1 MQFPI
6 FYVVILHRKK
16 AHLAFSMISRTKV
29 ILFTLFYVSLG
40 TVFVYFIYLKEWNN
54 SIFKLA
60 FNFGDVVENIVKYR
74 KFEGKYMNGIDI
86 PFRAHRLPGI
96 PYFIAYLS
104 IIIGTQKV
112 FYVALCKNL
121 IFALLWV
128 PILNEGINQS
138 KISHFLKIAFV
149 AFILSFPQIFLH
161 SLQIDLEESYVIPI
175 LAYYWILI
183 NQQKPFNK
191 WQKGY
196 FLILPSLLF
205 FSKNTFLYIVPILS
219 VIIILSDLKKLKL
232 VLGSLVFLAISAYGL
247 ATFNLK
253 NSGRFTLKYSLEWF
267 NIYKG
272 NNELTSKFYPKYSID
287 VLDYLDIYKI
297 PESVKNEWEFN
308 DFFKEKAQTYYKNNL
323 DKIIEFLPTKILTIW
338 LDVRPNSVIP
348 GTEQSY
354 FTPLKLLGV
363 FYMVL
368 FRIMQWF
375 CLVYLFLQLFGK
387 NRKHFAALS
396 LKYISLIGLVFI
408 PYTIAF
414 GFERHLLPVIIP
426 TVLTLIQII
435 ETRNRLLVSK

>member
-1 MQFPI
+1 
-6 FYVVILHRKK
+6 
-16 AHLAFSMISRTKV
+16 MISKQKIVFLTLLY
-29 ILFTLFYVSLG
+29 ILLG
-40 TVFVYFIYLKEWNN
+40 SVFVYFIYLKEWDS
-54 SIFKLA
+54 SIFKLS
-60 FNFGDVVENIVKYR
+60 FNFGDVVENIIKYG
-74 KFEGKYMNGIDI
+74 KFEGKYMDGMDI

-96 PYFIAYLS
+96 PYFIALLS
-104 IIIGTQKV
+104 ILLGTQKV
-112 FYVALCKNL
+112 FYIALVKNL
-121 IFALLWV
+121 IMALLWI
-128 PILNEGINQS
+128 PILNEGINQRQLKPLF
-138 KISHFLKIAFV
+138 KIVLAVFV
-149 AFILSFPQIFLH
+149 LSFPQIFLH

-175 LAYYWILI
+175 LAYYWILV

-219 VIIILSDLKKLKL
+219 VIIILSDFKKLKL
-232 VLGSLVFLAISAYGL
+232 VLGSLVFLAISGYGL

-297 PESVKNEWEFN
+297 PESIKNEWEFN
-308 DFFKEKAQTYYKNNL
+308 DFFKQKAQTYYKNNL

-363 FYMVL
+363 FYMVV

-387 NRKHFAALS
+387 NRKHFAGLS

>member
-1 MQFPI
+1 
-6 FYVVILHRKK
+6 L
-16 AHLAFSMISRTKV
+16 
-29 ILFTLFYVSLG
+29 
-40 TVFVYFIYLKEWNN
+40 
-54 SIFKLA
+54 
-60 FNFGDVVENIVKYR
+60 D
-74 KFEGKYMNGIDI
+74 
-86 PFRAHRLPGI
+86 
-96 PYFIAYLS
+96 
-104 IIIGTQKV
+104 
-112 FYVALCKNL
+112 
-121 IFALLWV
+121 
-128 PILNEGINQS
+128 
-138 KISHFLKIAFV
+138 
-149 AFILSFPQIFLH
+149 
-161 SLQIDLEESYVIPI
+161 
-175 LAYYWILI
+175 
-183 NQQKPFNK
+183 
-191 WQKGY
+191 
-196 FLILPSLLF
+196 
-205 FSKNTFLYIVPILS
+205 
-219 VIIILSDLKKLKL
+219 
-232 VLGSLVFLAISAYGL
+232 
-247 ATFNLK
+247 TFNLK